1 MDVTY
6 DRFDLGD
13 VGLQSGETLKSAFL
27 AYKTYGT
34 LAPKRD
40 NVVLMPTF
48 FTGTHIRN
56 EGFFGPGRGIDPGRH
71 FVVSVNMIG
80 NGYSISPSNAQDS
93 QRGPRFPHVT
103 IHDNV
108 AMQHRLVTE
117 RLGIDRIALV
127 AGWSMGGLQAYEWGV
142 QFPDMVAAILP
153 TCCSARCSPHNHAFI
168 DGPKAALQAD
178 TAWADGHYT
187 APPVKGLRAFGR
199 VYVAWAYSQ
208 AFFRDALYKNMGFAT
223 LEDFVRDWE
232 EDHVGWDANDLLA
245 KIWTWQHA
253 DISANDRYLGDF
265 AKALGAI
272 KARAI
277 VMPCNNDLYFPP
289 ADNAAEVAL
298 MPNAKLRIFES
309 PWGHCAGSPGRVPA
323 FAKAFDEV
331 ASELLAR

>member
-1 MDVTY
+1 MDVTC

-13 VGLQSGETLKSAFL
+13 VVLQSGETLKSAFL

-34 LAPKRD
+34 LAPKCD

-56 EGFFGPGRGIDPGRH
+56 EGFFGPGRGIDPSRN

-80 NGYSISPSNAQDS
+80 NGYSISPSNADAS
-93 QRGPRFPHVT
+93 QQGPRFPHVT

-127 AGWSMGGLQAYEWGV
+127 AGWSMGALQAYEWGA
-142 QFPDMVAAILP
+142 QFPDMVEAILP
-153 TCCSARCSPHNHAFI
+153 TCGSARCSPHNHAFI

-178 TAWADGHYT
+178 AAWADGHYT
-187 APPVKGLRAFGR
+187 SPPVKGLRAFGR

-208 AFFRDALYKNMGFAT
+208 AFFRDALYQSMGFVT

-232 EDHVGWDANDLLA
+232 EDHVGWDANNLLA

-253 DISANDRYLGDF
+253 DISANDRYRGDF

-277 VMPCNNDLYFPP
+277 VMPCSNDLYFPP

-298 MPNAKLRIFES
+298 MHNAKLRVFES

-323 FAKAFDEV
+323 FAKALDEV
-331 ASELLAR
+331 ATELLAK